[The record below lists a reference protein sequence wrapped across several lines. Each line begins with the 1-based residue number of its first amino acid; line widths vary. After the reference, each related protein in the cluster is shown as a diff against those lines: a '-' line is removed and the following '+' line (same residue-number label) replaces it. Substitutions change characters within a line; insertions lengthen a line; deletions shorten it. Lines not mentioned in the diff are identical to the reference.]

1 MSMMVRYI
9 DEMDDFR
16 QNWKIVAKI
25 EHAYSVTTSIFA
37 YGFQQKIW
45 NKLFN
50 L

>member
-1 MSMMVRYI
+1 MKWVVL
-9 DEMDDFR
+9 DKFG
-16 QNWKIVAKI
+16 KIVAKI